1 MSTAGRVLDKKS
13 QRERLISLELLRLET
28 STLASTFVLAF
39 VPTFPSTSVS
49 TSVEK
54 YLCVW
59 ELFLVGMSSEIRRAR
74 V

>member
-39 VPTFPSTSVS
+39 VPTFPSTSV
-49 TSVEK
+49 EK